1 MHLRGI
7 VTEPTIC
14 YTSAKEQRKH
24 HKFFHLKIVLYKV
37 IKVAVYCHVHKMLDP
52 VKNWLFNNILGV
64 YRGIHY
70 LSYFLLKNINC
81 EYWLVFSQLIFE
93 PRREKT
99 GFLHM

>member
-1 MHLRGI
+1 
-7 VTEPTIC
+7 
-14 YTSAKEQRKH
+14 
-24 HKFFHLKIVLYKV
+24 
-37 IKVAVYCHVHKMLDP
+37 MLDP